1 MGFISQETIDQ
12 VYDKA
17 DIVEVVS
24 GFTEVHRRG
33 KEYWCCCPFHHEKT
47 PSCKLNQE
55 RQGYYCFGCK
65 EHGNII
71 TFVKKIVNTDFP
83 GAIRWLADKYNIQ
96 VIEEQHGRDSAEAER
111 LRKLSEK
118 RRSLLNDIANWYHS
132 QLNTQEAEAARN
144 YLASRGLD
152 ANAIEQ
158 FKLGYSPNGWDNAIR
173 WAAGFGYD
181 MEDLKATGL
190 VSENEEKQRLYDRF
204 RGRLMFPIW
213 NELGKVVGFSA
224 RILEQDAKAAKYVN
238 SPETEFF
245 QKGQLLY
252 ALNFARPNLKEM
264 GYALICEGQL
274 DVISCHRAGLVNAVA
289 AQGTAFTEQHAKLL
303 HKSIDKVVLSFD
315 ADTAGYKAA
324 ERTITILHAAEF
336 NVSVVTLPAGED
348 PDSIFRKGGPEALRQ
363 VMSVTEPAIPYLFRI
378 SCEQIDFNS
387 PDGKSQIVHRVLA
400 AVQVIKDEI
409 TRTAHC
415 QWLAEKMNL
424 PENLIFSTLHALM
437 NKAEEHNAVP
447 VWRPRTRESS
457 STPPPFPFAPGIPS
471 ATLQNPNAAGYTP
484 PPFVQNNMALQTW
497 NALFD
502 IVLHDEQMAQRLA
515 LQQDI
520 LDGVPQNAIGMAIN
534 QVIIMVMQEE
544 WNKCIQVISDMDIFN
559 DPDVGRAI
567 MASQYANLAA
577 GQPTNDSSSAENNA
591 DNKMETAFNDCI
603 FKIRRQLIEESIAQK
618 QSQMA
623 TEPDAEKRRDL
634 QAELARLIM
643 KKTRL
648 KNERTTTG

>member
-1 MGFISQETIDQ
+1 MGLISQETIDQ
-12 VYDKA
+12 VYAKA
-17 DIVEVVS
+17 DIVEVVG
-24 GFTEVHRRG
+24 GFAEVHRRG

-71 TFVKKIVNTDFP
+71 TFVKKIMNTDFP
-83 GAIRWLADKYNIQ
+83 GAIRWLADKYGIQ
-96 VIEEQHGRDSAEAER
+96 VVEEQRGKDSEEAER
-111 LRKLSEK
+111 LRKLAEK
-118 RRSLLNDIANWYHS
+118 RRSLLNDIAMWYHT
-132 QLNTQEAEAARN
+132 QLSSPEAEIARN
-144 YLASRGLD
+144 YLAGRGLD

-190 VSENEEKQRLYDRF
+190 VSENEERQRLYDRF

-224 RILEQDAKAAKYVN
+224 RVLDPDAKAAKYVN

-252 ALNFARPNLKEM
+252 ALNFARPKLKDM
-264 GYALICEGQL
+264 GYALVCEGQL

-303 HKSIDKVVLSFD
+303 RKSIDKAVLSFD

-324 ERTITILHAAEF
+324 ERTITLLHAAEF
-336 NVSVVTLPAGED
+336 NVSVVTLPPGED
-348 PDSIFRKGGPEALRQ
+348 PDSIFRTGGPEALRQ

-378 SCEQIDFNS
+378 SCEQDDVNS
-387 PDGKSQIVHRVLA
+387 PEGKSQIIHRVLA
-400 AVQVIKDEI
+400 AVQPIKDDI

-424 PENLIFSTLHALM
+424 PENLILSTLHALQ
-437 NKAEEHNAVP
+437 NKAETPRITP
-447 VWRPRTRESS
+447 VWQHRPSGGQGAS
-457 STPPPFPFAPGIPS
+457 VAPPPFPHAQQFPQAS
-471 ATLQNPNAAGYTP
+471 P
-484 PPFVQNNMALQTW
+484 PPFFMPAPPISQTW

-502 IVLHDEQMAQRLA
+502 IILHDEVSAQKL
-515 LQQDI
+515 LLEQEI
-520 LDGVPQNAIGMAIN
+520 LDGLPKNAIGSAIN
-534 QVIIMVMQEE
+534 QVVILSMQDE
-544 WNKCIQVISDMDIFN
+544 WASSVQEITSMDIFN
-559 DPDVGRAI
+559 DPDVGRAV
-567 MASQYANLAA
+567 MASQYANLAVSPPA
-577 GQPTNDSSSAENNA
+577 TTPVLEGASENR
-591 DNKMETAFNDCI
+591 MVMAFNDCV
-603 FKIRRQLIEESIAQK
+603 FKLKMLLLEEKIAQK
-618 QSQMA
+618 QNLMA
-623 TEPDAEKRRDL
+623 TEPNEETRRSL
-634 QAELARLIM
+634 QAELTNLIR
-643 KKTRL
+643 KKMQMRNDRRGT
-648 KNERTTTG
+648 

>member
-12 VYDKA
+12 VYEKA

-33 KEYWCCCPFHHEKT
+33 KEFWCCCPFHHEKT

-65 EHGNII
+65 EHGNLI

-96 VIEEQHGRDSAEAER
+96 VVEEQRGRDSEEAER
-111 LRKLSEK
+111 LRKLAEK

-132 QLNTQEAEAARN
+132 QLNTPEAEAARN
-144 YLASRGLD
+144 YLVSRGLD
-152 ANAIEQ
+152 TNAIEQ
-158 FKLGYSPNGWDNAIR
+158 FKLGYSPNGWDHAIR

-181 MEDLKATGL
+181 LEDLKATGL

-289 AQGTAFTEQHAKLL
+289 AQGTAFTDQHAKLL

-324 ERTITILHAAEF
+324 ERTITILHEANF

-400 AVQVIKDEI
+400 AVQVIKDDI

-424 PENLIFSTLHALM
+424 PESLIFSTLHALM
-437 NKAEEHNAVP
+437 NKADEHVVASG
-447 VWRPRTRESS
+447 WRRTREQSF
-457 STPPPFPFAPGIPS
+457 PPPFPLSPANSPVS
-471 ATLQNPNAAGYTP
+471 VQNPNAAGYAP
-484 PPFVQNNMALQTW
+484 PPFVQNNLTMQTW

-502 IVLHDEQMAQRLA
+502 IVLHDEQMARRLA

-544 WNKCIQVISDMDIFN
+544 WDKSIQAITDMEIFN

-577 GQPTNDSSSAENNA
+577 EQSTNEASLAEP
-591 DNKMETAFNDCI
+591 DEENKMETAFNDCI
-603 FKIRRQLIEESIAQK
+603 FKIKKQLIDESIAQK
-618 QSQMA
+618 QSLLA
-623 TEPDAEKRRDL
+623 TEPDAEKRRLL
-634 QAELARLIM
+634 QSELARLIM
-643 KKTRL
+643 RKTRL
-648 KNERTTTG
+648 KNERTTTR